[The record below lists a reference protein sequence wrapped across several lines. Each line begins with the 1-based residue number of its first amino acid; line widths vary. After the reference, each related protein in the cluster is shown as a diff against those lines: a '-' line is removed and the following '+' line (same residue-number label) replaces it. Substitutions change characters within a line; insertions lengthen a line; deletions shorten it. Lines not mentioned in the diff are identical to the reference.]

1 MTAHPPC
8 WEHFGCNQ
16 KDCPVRMFNETDCWT
31 VPTLNCRGEFLD
43 SFPEKM
49 KKCLNCSYFQ
59 QIKTPEILETM
70 LTQLIGLHTETIK
83 MDLVKNHHQDHNR
96 VELAIGLSEAFEA
109 LKKIASGDPYV
120 RISEDSGLEL
130 VARLKKLVNLTAINL
145 GEIVDLSHEFAIG
158 LAEHFDVLHRVSSG
172 DLSAKVTGTSPVELL
187 ESLKRVTNEMI
198 QNVSRQIS
206 DRKKAEEEAQE
217 SERLVSTLM
226 KNLPGMVY
234 RCRNDRNWTMTFVSD
249 GCVSLTGYLP
259 QDLVGNRTRSFKD
272 LIHSDDREMVW
283 KLVQEAVF
291 QHHPY
296 QLQYRIQTA
305 TGNEKWVWE
314 QGTGVYSDEGELLAL
329 EGFINDITELKTAE
343 VLVQASEE
351 KYRTLVNNI
360 QDGVFILQENKFIF
374 VNEALARMM
383 GYSVEEMTD
392 QEFLTLVAPEYRRL
406 TADRYHRRLA
416 GETVETEY
424 ELDILHKDGS
434 TRVTVNMNVGTF
446 SIRGQ
451 TATLATVKDIT
462 DKKRT
467 EQDRQKLESQ
477 LQQAHKMEAVGTLAG
492 GIAHDFNNLLMGI
505 LGNATL
511 TLMNMDPSHPG
522 YDRMKNIEKY
532 VQSGADLTRQLLGF
546 ARGGKFEVKP
556 TNLNELIQ
564 RTSDMFGRTKKEITI
579 SSSLQED
586 IWSVDVDRGQIEQV
600 LLNFYVNAW
609 QAMPAGGNLHLQT
622 ENEVLDNSYIQ
633 AFSVIPG
640 NYVRFSIT
648 DTGVGMDSNTQ
659 KRVFEPFFTTK
670 EKGRG
675 TGLGLAS
682 AYGIIKNHGGFINV
696 YSEKGRGTA
705 FTVYLPA
712 SKKSARVEKDICKPI
727 VKGSGTVLLVDDEQM
742 ILDVGGQMLEKL
754 GYQVLTAPNGKEAVK
769 LFESQQDH
777 IVLVI
782 LDMIMPVM
790 GGSETFDIL
799 KSMHPNLKIL
809 LSSGYAVDGQAS
821 DILKRGCSGFI
832 QKPFN
837 LEQLSRKTSEIL
849 LLNTMNCNSLN

>member
-1 MTAHPPC
+1 
-8 WEHFGCNQ
+8 
-16 KDCPVRMFNETDCWT
+16 MFNETECWT
-31 VPTLNCRGEFLD
+31 VPSLNCHGELLERF
-43 SFPEKM
+43 SEKT
-49 KKCLNCSYFQ
+49 KKCMDCSLFQ
-59 QIKTPEILETM
+59 QIKTPEILEAM
-70 LTQLIGLHTETIK
+70 LIQLIDWHTETVK
-83 MDLVKNHHQDHNR
+83 MSLEQNRDQEHTR
-96 VELAIGLSEAFEA
+96 VEMAIGLSEVFEA
-109 LKKIASGDPYV
+109 LRKIASGDPSV

-130 VARLKKLVNLTAINL
+130 IAHLKERVNLTARNM

-158 LAEHFDVLHRVSSG
+158 LAEHFDVLHRVSHG
-172 DLSAKVTGTSPVELL
+172 DLSARITGTSPVELL
-187 ESLKRVTNEMI
+187 ESLKCVTNDMI
-198 QNVSRQIS
+198 QNVSRQFA

-217 SERLVSTLM
+217 SERLISTLM

-249 GCVSLTGYLP
+249 GCVSLTGYSP
-259 QDLVGNRTRSFKD
+259 QDLIGSHIRSYND
-272 LIHSDDREMVW
+272 LIHSDDQEMVW
-283 KLVQEAVF
+283 EQVQEAVF
-291 QHHPY
+291 QHRPY

-314 QGTGVYSDEGELLAL
+314 QGTGVYSDEGELQAL
-329 EGFINDITELKTAE
+329 EGFINDITERKTAE

-351 KYRTLVNNI
+351 KYRALVNNI
-360 QDGVFILQENKFIF
+360 QDGVFILQDSKLIF
-374 VNEALARMM
+374 VNEALASMI

-392 QEFLTLVAPEYRRL
+392 LEFLPLIAPEYRQL
-406 TADRYHRRLA
+406 TDDRNRKRLA
-416 GETVETEY
+416 GETVESEY
-424 ELDILHKDGS
+424 EFDILHKDGS
-434 TRVTVNMNVGTF
+434 TRLTVNMNIGTF
-446 SIRGQ
+446 SFRGK
-451 TATLATVKDIT
+451 TASLGTVKDIT
-462 DKKRT
+462 DKKRAV
-467 EQDRQKLESQ
+467 QDRQKLENQ

-522 YDRMKNIEKY
+522 YDRLKNIEKY

-586 IWSVDVDRGQIEQV
+586 IWTVDVDRSQIEQV
-600 LLNFYVNAW
+600 LLNLYVNAW

-622 ENEVLDNSYIQ
+622 ANKTLDDSYIQ

-640 NYVRFSIT
+640 NYVKFSIT

-659 KRVFEPFFTTK
+659 KRVFDPFFTTK

-682 AYGIIKNHGGFINV
+682 TYGIIKNHGGFINV
-696 YSEKGRGTA
+696 YSEIGQGTT

-712 SKKSARVEKDICKPI
+712 SKKTACLEKDICKPV
-727 VKGSGTVLLVDDEQM
+727 VKGSGMVLLVDDEQM
-742 ILDVGGQMLEKL
+742 ILDVGGQMLETL
-754 GYQVLTAPNGKEAVK
+754 GYQVLTAPNGKEAIK
-769 LFESQQDH
+769 LFELHQDH

-790 GGSETFDIL
+790 GGSETFDKL
-799 KSMHPNLKIL
+799 KSMHPNLKVL

-821 DILKRGCSGFI
+821 DILKRGCNGFI

-837 LEQLSRKTSEIL
+837 LEQLSQKTSDAL
-849 LLNTMNCNSLN
+849 LPDTMN

>member
-1 MTAHPPC
+1 
-8 WEHFGCNQ
+8 
-16 KDCPVRMFNETDCWT
+16 MFNETECWT
-31 VPTLNCRGEFLD
+31 VPSLNCHGELLERF
-43 SFPEKM
+43 SEKT
-49 KKCLNCSYFQ
+49 KKCMDCSLFQ
-59 QIKTPEILETM
+59 QIKTPEILEAM
-70 LTQLIGLHTETIK
+70 LIQLIDWHTETVK
-83 MDLVKNHHQDHNR
+83 MSLEQNREQEHTR
-96 VELAIGLSEAFEA
+96 VEMAIGLSEVFEA
-109 LKKIASGDPYV
+109 LRKIASGDPSV

-130 VARLKKLVNLTAINL
+130 IAHLKERVNLTARNM

-158 LAEHFDVLHRVSSG
+158 LAEHFDVLHRVSHV
-172 DLSAKVTGTSPVELL
+172 DLSARITGTSPVELL
-187 ESLKRVTNEMI
+187 ESLKCVTNDMI
-198 QNVSRQIS
+198 QNVSRQFA

-217 SERLVSTLM
+217 SERLISTLM

-249 GCVSLTGYLP
+249 GCMSLTGYSP
-259 QDLVGNRTRSFKD
+259 QDLIGSHIRSYND
-272 LIHSDDREMVW
+272 LIHSDDQEMVW
-283 KLVQEAVF
+283 EQVQEAVF
-291 QHHPY
+291 QHRPY

-314 QGTGVYSDEGELLAL
+314 QGTGVYSDEGELQAL
-329 EGFINDITELKTAE
+329 EGFINDITERKTAE

-351 KYRTLVNNI
+351 KYRALVNNI
-360 QDGVFILQENKFIF
+360 QDGVFILQDSKLIF
-374 VNEALARMM
+374 VNEALASMI

-392 QEFLTLVAPEYRRL
+392 LEFLPLIAPEYRQL
-406 TADRYHRRLA
+406 TVDRNRKRLA
-416 GETVETEY
+416 GETVESEY
-424 ELDILHKDGS
+424 EFDILHKDGS
-434 TRVTVNMNVGTF
+434 TRLTVNMNIGTF
-446 SIRGQ
+446 SFRGKI
-451 TATLATVKDIT
+451 ASLGTVKDIT
-462 DKKRT
+462 DKKRAV
-467 EQDRQKLESQ
+467 QDRQKLENQ

-511 TLMNMDPSHPG
+511 TLMNLDSSHPG
-522 YDRMKNIEKY
+522 YDRLKNIEKY

-586 IWSVDVDRGQIEQV
+586 IWTVDVDRSQIEQV
-600 LLNFYVNAW
+600 LLNLYVNAW

-622 ENEVLDNSYIQ
+622 ANKTLDDSYIQ

-640 NYVRFSIT
+640 NYVKFSIT

-659 KRVFEPFFTTK
+659 KRVFDPFFTTK

-682 AYGIIKNHGGFINV
+682 TYGIIKNHGGFINV
-696 YSEKGRGTA
+696 YSEIGQGTT

-712 SKKSARVEKDICKPI
+712 SKKTACLEKNICKPV
-727 VKGSGTVLLVDDEQM
+727 VKGSGMVLLVDDEQM
-742 ILDVGGQMLEKL
+742 ILDVGGQMLETL
-754 GYQVLTAPNGKEAVK
+754 GYQVLTAPNGKEAIK
-769 LFESQQDH
+769 LFELHQDH

-790 GGSETFDIL
+790 GGSETFDKL
-799 KSMHPNLKIL
+799 KSMHPNLKVL

-821 DILKRGCSGFI
+821 DILKRGCNGFI

-837 LEQLSRKTSEIL
+837 LEQLSQKTSDAL
-849 LLNTMNCNSLN
+849 LSDTMN

>member
-1 MTAHPPC
+1 M
-8 WEHFGCNQ
+8 
-16 KDCPVRMFNETDCWT
+16 
-31 VPTLNCRGEFLD
+31 
-43 SFPEKM
+43 
-49 KKCLNCSYFQ
+49 
-59 QIKTPEILETM
+59 
-70 LTQLIGLHTETIK
+70 
-83 MDLVKNHHQDHNR
+83 
-96 VELAIGLSEAFEA
+96 AIGLSEVFEA
-109 LKKIASGDPYV
+109 LRKIASGDPSV

-130 VARLKKLVNLTAINL
+130 IAHLKERVNLTARNM

-158 LAEHFDVLHRVSSG
+158 LAEHFDVLHRVSHG
-172 DLSAKVTGTSPVELL
+172 DLSARITGTSPVELL
-187 ESLKRVTNEMI
+187 ESLKCVTNDMI
-198 QNVSRQIS
+198 QNVSRQFA

-217 SERLVSTLM
+217 SERLISTLM

-249 GCVSLTGYLP
+249 GCMSLTGYSP
-259 QDLVGNRTRSFKD
+259 QDLIGSHIRSYND
-272 LIHSDDREMVW
+272 LIHSDDQEMVW
-283 KLVQEAVF
+283 EQVQEAVF
-291 QHHPY
+291 QHRPY

-314 QGTGVYSDEGELLAL
+314 QGTGVYSDEGELQAL
-329 EGFINDITELKTAE
+329 EGFINDITERKTAE

-351 KYRTLVNNI
+351 KYRALVNNI
-360 QDGVFILQENKFIF
+360 QDGVFILQDSKLIF
-374 VNEALARMM
+374 VNEALASMI

-392 QEFLTLVAPEYRRL
+392 LEFLPLIAPEYRQL
-406 TADRYHRRLA
+406 TVDRNRKRLA
-416 GETVETEY
+416 GETVESEY
-424 ELDILHKDGS
+424 EFDILHKDGS
-434 TRVTVNMNVGTF
+434 TRLTVNMNIGTF
-446 SIRGQ
+446 SFRGKI
-451 TATLATVKDIT
+451 ASLGTVKDIT
-462 DKKRT
+462 DKKRAV
-467 EQDRQKLESQ
+467 QDRQKLENQ

-511 TLMNMDPSHPG
+511 TLMNMDSSHPG
-522 YDRMKNIEKY
+522 YDRLKNIEKY

-586 IWSVDVDRGQIEQV
+586 IWTVDVDRSQIEQV
-600 LLNFYVNAW
+600 LLNLYVNAW

-622 ENEVLDNSYIQ
+622 ANKTLDDSYIQ
-633 AFSVIPG
+633 AFSVVPG
-640 NYVRFSIT
+640 NYVKFSIT

-659 KRVFEPFFTTK
+659 KRVFDPFFTTK

-682 AYGIIKNHGGFINV
+682 TYGIIKNHGGFINV
-696 YSEKGRGTA
+696 YSEIGQGTT

-712 SKKSARVEKDICKPI
+712 SKKTACLEKDICKPV
-727 VKGSGTVLLVDDEQM
+727 VKGSGMVLLVDDEQM
-742 ILDVGGQMLEKL
+742 ILDVGGQMLETL
-754 GYQVLTAPNGKEAVK
+754 GYQVLTAPNGKEAIK
-769 LFESQQDH
+769 LFELHQDH

-790 GGSETFDIL
+790 GGSETFDKL
-799 KSMHPNLKIL
+799 KSMHPNLKVL

-821 DILKRGCSGFI
+821 DILKRGCNGFI

-837 LEQLSRKTSEIL
+837 LEQLSQKTSDAL
-849 LLNTMNCNSLN
+849 LPDTMN

>member
-1 MTAHPPC
+1 MSLPLAWQNISTC
-8 WEHFGCNQ
+8 FTGC
-16 KDCPVRMFNETDCWT
+16 
-31 VPTLNCRGEFLD
+31 
-43 SFPEKM
+43 
-49 KKCLNCSYFQ
+49 
-59 QIKTPEILETM
+59 
-70 LTQLIGLHTETIK
+70 
-83 MDLVKNHHQDHNR
+83 R
-96 VELAIGLSEAFEA
+96 V
-109 LKKIASGDPYV
+109 
-120 RISEDSGLEL
+120 
-130 VARLKKLVNLTAINL
+130 
-145 GEIVDLSHEFAIG
+145 
-158 LAEHFDVLHRVSSG
+158 G
-172 DLSAKVTGTSPVELL
+172 DLSAKVMGTSPVELL
-187 ESLKRVTNEMI
+187 ESLKHCHQRNDSK
-198 QNVSRQIS
+198 VSRQIA

-217 SERLVSTLM
+217 SERLISTLM

-249 GCVSLTGYLP
+249 GCVSLTGYSP
-259 QDLVGNRTRSFKD
+259 QDLIGNRIRSFSD
-272 LIHSDDREMVW
+272 LIHSDDQEMVW
-283 KLVQEAVF
+283 EQVQEAVF
-291 QHHPY
+291 QHRPY

-305 TGNEKWVWE
+305 DGNEKWVWE
-314 QGTGVYSDEGELLAL
+314 QGTGVYSDEDELLAL
-329 EGFINDITELKTAE
+329 EGFINDITERKTAE
-343 VLVQASEE
+343 VLLKASEE
-351 KYRTLVNNI
+351 KYRALVNNI
-360 QDGVFILQENKFIF
+360 QDGVFILQDSKLRF

-392 QEFLTLVAPEYRRL
+392 LEFLPLIAPEYRQL
-406 TADRYHRRLA
+406 TADRYQRRQA
-416 GETVETEY
+416 GETVESEY
-424 ELDILHKDGS
+424 EFDILHKDGS
-434 TRVTVNMNVGTF
+434 TRLTVNMNIGTF
-446 SIRGQ
+446 SFRGK
-451 TATLATVKDIT
+451 TASLGTIKDIT
-462 DKKRT
+462 DKKRA
-467 EQDRQKLESQ
+467 EQDRQKLENQ

-522 YDRMKNIEKY
+522 YDRLKNIEKY

-586 IWSVDVDRGQIEQV
+586 IWTVDVDRGQIEQV

-622 ENEVLDNSYIQ
+622 ANEVLDDSYIQ

-640 NYVRFSIT
+640 NYVKFSIT
-648 DTGVGMDSNTQ
+648 DTGVGMDPNTQ

-696 YSEKGRGTA
+696 YSEKGRGTS

-712 SKKSARVEKDICKPI
+712 SKKSACIEKDICEPV

-754 GYQVLTAPNGKEAVK
+754 GYQVLTAPNGKEAIK
-769 LFESQQDH
+769 LFERHKDH

-790 GGSETFDIL
+790 GGSETFDQL
-799 KSMHPNLKIL
+799 KSMHPNLKVL

-821 DILKRGCSGFI
+821 DILKRGCNGFI

-837 LEQLSRKTSEIL
+837 LEQLSKKTSEVL

>member
-1 MTAHPPC
+1 MTIPPRC

-16 KDCPVRMFNETDCWT
+16 KDCPVRMSNETPCWI
-31 VPTLNCRGEFLD
+31 VPALNCQGEFLE

-49 KKCLNCSYFQ
+49 RKCLACSYFR
-59 QIKTPEILETM
+59 QIKTPEILEAM
-70 LTQLIGLHTETIK
+70 LIQLIDRHTETVK
-83 MDLVKNHHQDHNR
+83 MAMEMNR
-96 VELAIGLSEAFEA
+96 DQEHTSAEMAIGLSEVFEA
-109 LKKIASGDPYV
+109 LRKIASGDPFV
-120 RISEDSGLEL
+120 RISEDSSLGLITHLKEL
-130 VARLKKLVNLTAINL
+130 VNITAKNM

-158 LAEHFDVLHRVSSG
+158 LAEHFDVLHRVSLG
-172 DLSAKVTGTSPVELL
+172 DLSAKVSGVSPVELL
-187 ESLKRVTNEMI
+187 ESLKLVTNDMI
-198 QNVSRQIS
+198 QNVSRQIA

-217 SERLVSTLM
+217 SERLISTLM

-249 GCVSLTGYLP
+249 GCVNLTGYAP
-259 QDLVGNRTRSFKD
+259 QDLIGSRIRSYND
-272 LIHSDDREMVW
+272 LIHTNDRKMVW
-283 KLVQEAVF
+283 NLVQEAVLH
-291 QHHPY
+291 HHPY

-305 TGNEKWVWE
+305 DGNDKWVWE

-329 EGFINDITELKTAE
+329 EGFINDITERKTAE
-343 VLVQASEE
+343 VLVKASEE
-351 KYRTLVNNI
+351 KYRALVNNI
-360 QDGVFILQENKFIF
+360 QDGVFIFQGSKFIF
-374 VNEALARMM
+374 ANEALARML
-383 GYSVEEMTD
+383 GYSVDEMTD
-392 QEFLTLVAPEYRRL
+392 MEFLPLVAPEYRRL
-406 TADRYHRRLA
+406 TADRYRRRLG
-416 GETVETEY
+416 GEVLENEY
-424 ELDILHKDGS
+424 ELDLLHRDGS
-434 TRVTVNMNVGTF
+434 RRKVNMNVGTF
-446 SIRGQ
+446 SLRGKIS
-451 TATLATVKDIT
+451 TLGTIKDIT
-462 DKKRT
+462 DKTRA

-522 YDRMKNIEKY
+522 YDRLKNIEKY

-564 RTSDMFGRTKKEITI
+564 RTSEMFGRTKKEITI
-579 SSSLQED
+579 SVNLQED
-586 IWSVDVDRGQIEQV
+586 IWTVDVDRGQIEQV

-609 QAMPAGGNLHLQT
+609 QAMPAGGNLYLQT
-622 ENEVLDNSYIQ
+622 ANEVLDSSYIQ

-640 NYVRFSIT
+640 NYVKFSIT

-712 SKKSARVEKDICKPI
+712 SKNSACIEKDVREPVIQ
-727 VKGSGTVLLVDDEQM
+727 GSGTVLLVDDEQM

-754 GYQVLTAPNGKEAVK
+754 GYQVLTAPNGEEAIK
-769 LFESQQDH
+769 LFEHHKDH

-790 GGSETFDIL
+790 GGSDTFDKL
-799 KSMHPNLKIL
+799 KSMHPSIKVL

-821 DILKRGCSGFI
+821 DILKRGCNGFI

-837 LEQLSRKTSEIL
+837 LEQLSKKTNEVL
-849 LLNTMNCNSLN
+849 HLNTMNCDSPQ

>member
-1 MTAHPPC
+1 MTPHSPC
-8 WEHFGCNQ
+8 WEHFGCDQ
-16 KDCPVRMFNETDCWT
+16 KDCPVRIFKETACWT
-31 VPTLNCRGEFLD
+31 VPAVNCQGNHLE

-49 KKCLNCSYFQ
+49 KKCLDCSYFQ
-59 QIKTPEILETM
+59 QIKTPKILEAM
-70 LTQLIGLHTETIK
+70 LTQLVNLHTETVK
-83 MDLVKNHHQDHNR
+83 MALEMNR
-96 VELAIGLSEAFEA
+96 GQEHTSTEMAIGLSEVFEA
-109 LKKIASGDPYV
+109 LRKIASGDPSV
-120 RISEDSGLEL
+120 RISEDSSLGLITH
-130 VARLKKLVNLTAINL
+130 LKELVNLTARNM

-158 LAEHFDVLHRVSSG
+158 LSEHFDVLHRVSRG
-172 DLSAKVTGTSPVELL
+172 DLSARITGTSPVELL
-187 ESLKRVTNEMI
+187 ESLKHVTNDMI
-198 QNVSRQIS
+198 QNVSRQIA

-217 SERLVSTLM
+217 SERLISTLM

-249 GCVSLTGYLP
+249 GSVSLTGYAP
-259 QDLVGNRTRSFKD
+259 QDLIGNRILSYND
-272 LIHSDDREMVW
+272 LIHPDDREMVW
-283 KLVQEAVF
+283 KQVQEAVSE
-291 QHHPY
+291 HRPY
-296 QLQYRIQTA
+296 QLQYRIENA
-305 TGNEKWVWE
+305 IGNEKWVWE

-329 EGFINDITELKTAE
+329 EGFVNDITERKTAE
-343 VLVQASEE
+343 VLVKASEA
-351 KYRTLVNNI
+351 KYRALVNNI
-360 QDGVFILQENKFIF
+360 QDGVFILQDNKLRF
-374 VNEALARMM
+374 VNEALAHMM

-392 QEFLTLVAPEYRRL
+392 LEFLPLVAPEYRQL
-406 TADRYHRRLA
+406 TADRYRRRQA
-416 GETVETEY
+416 GETIDSEY
-424 ELDILHKDGS
+424 EFDILHKDGS
-434 TRVTVNMNVGTF
+434 TRLTVNMNIGSFSFRGKTANLGT
-446 SIRGQ
+446 I
-451 TATLATVKDIT
+451 KDIT
-462 DKKRT
+462 DKKRA
-467 EQDRQKLESQ
+467 EQDRQKLENQ

-522 YDRMKNIEKY
+522 YDRLKNIEKY

-564 RTSDMFGRTKKEITI
+564 RTSEMFGRTKKEITI
-579 SSSLQED
+579 SLRLQKD
-586 IWSVDVDRGQIEQV
+586 IWTVDVDRSQIEQV

-622 ENEVLDNSYIQ
+622 ANEILDTSYIQ

-648 DTGVGMDSNTQ
+648 DTGVGMDSHTQ

-696 YSEKGRGTA
+696 YSEKGRGTS

-712 SKKSARVEKDICKPI
+712 SKKSVCAEKDIREPV

-754 GYQVLTAPNGKEAVK
+754 GYQVLTAPNGKEAIT
-769 LFESQQDH
+769 LFERHRDD

-782 LDMIMPVM
+782 LDMIMPVL
-790 GGSETFDIL
+790 GGSETFDKL
-799 KSMHPNLKIL
+799 KSMHPSLKVL

-821 DILKRGCSGFI
+821 DILKRGCNGFI

-837 LEQLSRKTSEIL
+837 LEQLSQKTSEVL
-849 LLNTMNCNSLN
+849 LLNTMNCNSLI